1 MQFIDLEK
9 EGINK
14 FEELKDTIDGKMDLS
29 PVQANFIVYLLKKYN
44 SKKILELG
52 VSAGG
57 SSLLILDTIKDFEN
71 AHLYS
76 IDYLNYWYKDK
87 NKPVGFVVN
96 EKAPN
101 LLDNWTLYSGNFAC
115 EFIDQI
121 CPDKAQD
128 IDFCFIDTIHLRPG
142 EILDFLMVLPYLK
155 KNAVVV
161 FHDISLHTF
170 GEEFATSDA
179 NCILYSA
186 IKGEKILPLNDCSRF
201 PNMGAIILDDDIRER
216 IFDVFNALL
225 LRWYYILEKEEY
237 LLILKHFEK
246 HYEEELI
253 DIYKKAYEYNNMLV
267 TSLLQNNKLTNKDIS
282 KMFLFMLLSKVCI
295 GKKKKHYIEKL
306 NSYKQKRWI
315 KTLDLMSKEL
325 II

>member
-87 NKPVGFVVN
+87 NKPVGFLVE
-96 EKAPN
+96 EKAPE
-101 LLDNWTLYSGNFAC
+101 LLNKWTLYSGNFAC

-128 IDFCFIDTIHLRPG
+128 IDFCFIDTVHMRPG

-170 GEEFATSDA
+170 GDKYENSDV

-225 LRWYYILEKEEY
+225 LKWYYTLEKEEY

-246 HYEEELI
+246 H
-253 DIYKKAYEYNNMLV
+253 
-267 TSLLQNNKLTNKDIS
+267 
-282 KMFLFMLLSKVCI
+282 
-295 GKKKKHYIEKL
+295 
-306 NSYKQKRWI
+306 
-315 KTLDLMSKEL
+315 
-325 II
+325 